1 MMANGGVIIIRKL
14 AFVLLMCV
22 SLVCVSL
29 PCVTP
34 PAAWAQLNF
43 GPVQVTGFYRDT
55 LYLSTDHSNPNNR
68 NLVRNGKKPDIVLA
82 QQFVDLAFYW
92 PMDQHFSLLF
102 EPRLYHDFT
111 DPLESG
117 FSHTFRA
124 YDAFPR
130 EFRGNG
136 LMARVGS
143 REFMAE
149 ADQLYLDYRNGPLW
163 IRAGKQSIA
172 WGEAIGVQ
180 ILDIVEPL
188 DLTRQLFVDRA
199 FEEFDTYRIPEW
211 FIRANYTIPLPQLD
225 IPDFTVETLVNP
237 GQTVPQLLPAQGS
250 PLNLVTSV
258 VKFRERVRQGQ
269 PTVGARLFGTF
280 KNDYEFGLYALSF
293 PDGGGAALA
302 KGLVPD
308 KRGFPLLGP
317 GAGLFRVALD
327 NRHPRS
333 NMLGW
338 SLSFPVNPLGAFI
351 RFENANRV
359 DQPLVKFN
367 RVVRRARSQFF
378 FEIDRP
384 VYWIPKENALNVTFN
399 FTEQYTYGSKHNVTE
414 IGTPL
419 DPTRQTAV
427 LFLQQPLFNSRVSL
441 ESLTIYN
448 TDGDFW
454 LQNGFEWSYGNHQKV
469 DAFYNHFSGS
479 GSEKRQGGSLAAL
492 TFARGMFFRYT
503 WGL

>member
-1 MMANGGVIIIRKL
+1 MVKIMRIARQIGKL
-14 AFVLLMCV
+14 AFLSLMALLFMWASETAALAQY
-22 SLVCVSL
+22 SL
-29 PCVTP
+29 
-34 PAAWAQLNF
+34 

-55 LYLSTDHSNPNNR
+55 LYLGTDHKNPNNL
-68 NLVRNGKKPDIVLA
+68 NLVRNGRKPDILLG
-82 QQFVDLAFYW
+82 QQFIDLALYW
-92 PMDQHFSLLF
+92 PVDEHWSLFF
-102 EPRLYHDFT
+102 EPRLYHNFT

-130 EFRGNG
+130 QFAGNG
-136 LMARVGS
+136 LLARVGS

-149 ADQLYLDYRNGPLW
+149 ADQAYVDYRNGPLW

-188 DLTRQLFVDRA
+188 DISRQLFIDRA
-199 FEEFDTYRIPEW
+199 FEEFDSYRIPEW
-211 FIRANYTIPLPQLD
+211 FIRTNYTIPLPQ
-225 IPDFTVETLVNP
+225 ISVPDFTVELLVNP
-237 GQTVPQLLPAQGS
+237 GQTVPAILPEQGS
-250 PLNLVTSV
+250 PFNLVTSI
-258 VKFRERVRQGQ
+258 VKFRQKVRQGQ
-269 PTVGARLFGTF
+269 PTAGARLFGTF
-280 KNDYEFGLYALSF
+280 KDKYEFALYALSF
-293 PDGGGAALA
+293 PDAGGAALA
-302 KGLVPD
+302 KGLLSDP
-308 KRGFPLLGP
+308 RGFPLLGP
-317 GAGLFRVALD
+317 GAGLFRVNLE

-338 SLSFPVNPLGAFI
+338 SLSFPIEPLGAFI

-367 RVVRRARSQFF
+367 RIVRRARTQFF

-384 VYWIPKENALNVTFN
+384 VYWIPKENALGITFN
-399 FTEQYTYGSKHNVTE
+399 FTEQYTWGSKHDVKE
-414 IGTPL
+414 IGSSL

-427 LFLQQPLFNSRVSL
+427 LFLQQPLFNSRISL
-441 ESLTIYN
+441 EDLNLYN

-454 LQNGFEWSYGNHQKV
+454 IQPGVEWSYGNHQKV
-469 DAFYNHFSGS
+469 DVFYNHFAGS
-479 GSEKRQGGSLAAL
+479 GAEKRQGGSIAGL
-492 TFARGMFFRYT
+492 TFARGVFFRYT